1 MSGLYCIS
9 RIRGGGGDPINLEVH
24 GGVNVIFT
32 IGGFVKC
39 KVEQAHLY
47 WFVMTLATYA
57 VKCGI
62 SKEELEADAYALIL
76 RLNAEGELLLK
87 MT

>member
-1 MSGLYCIS
+1 MIY
-9 RIRGGGGDPINLEVH
+9 
-24 GGVNVIFT
+24 T

-62 SKEELEADAYALIL
+62 SKEELEADARALIP
-76 RLNAEGELLLK
+76 RLNAKGEIF
-87 MT
+87 TEDDVTNV

>member
-1 MSGLYCIS
+1 
-9 RIRGGGGDPINLEVH
+9 
-24 GGVNVIFT
+24 
-32 IGGFVKC
+32 
-39 KVEQAHLY
+39 
-47 WFVMTLATYA
+47 MTLATYA